1 MFHTFCVCFKLLK
14 LNFLEYCV
22 FDTMHYLIYDNF
34 DQVYGFW
41 EIGGLVCKK
50 MLAYRPRK
58 PWSEKNNSTLSPRDF
73 FLCVCVFFFF
83 LFFFF
88 RFSDMTTAK
97 KKAPFPK
104 RTLLGNFEN
113 CLLSWHWFW
122 KASYC
127 DTLKLNILTFLLTLQ
142 YSVNHSENWHRKSNS
157 WKIDFCLLVLEGG

>member
-1 MFHTFCVCFKLLK
+1 MFHTFCICFKLLK

-73 FLCVCVFFFF
+73 FVCVCVCVFFVFF
-83 LFFFF
+83 QIF
-88 RFSDMTTAK
+88 RYDNGPKESTFSK
-97 KKAPFPK
+97 KNIIRK
-104 RTLLGNFEN
+104 
-113 CLLSWHWFW
+113 FW
-122 KASYC
+122 K
-127 DTLKLNILTFLLTLQ
+127 LPFKLTLILKSELLW
-142 YSVNHSENWHRKSNS
+142 YAEAKHSHLFVNFT
-157 WKIDFCLLVLEGG
+157 I

>member
-73 FLCVCVFFFF
+73 FVCVCVFFFF
-83 LFFFF
+83 FFFF
-88 RFSDMTTAK
+88 FFFQIFRYDNGQKESTFSK
-97 KKAPFPK
+97 KNIIRK
-104 RTLLGNFEN
+104 
-113 CLLSWHWFW
+113 FW
-122 KASYC
+122 K
-127 DTLKLNILTFLLTLQ
+127 LPFKLTLVLKSELLW
-142 YSVNHSENWHRKSNS
+142 YAEAKHSHLFVNFT
-157 WKIDFCLLVLEGG
+157 I

>member
-73 FLCVCVFFFF
+73 FLCVCVCVFFCFFFQI
-83 LFFFF
+83 F
-88 RFSDMTTAK
+88 RYDNGQKESTFSK
-97 KKAPFPK
+97 KNIIRK
-104 RTLLGNFEN
+104 
-113 CLLSWHWFW
+113 FW
-122 KASYC
+122 K
-127 DTLKLNILTFLLTLQ
+127 LPFKLTLVLKSELLW
-142 YSVNHSENWHRKSNS
+142 YAEAKHSHLFVNFT
-157 WKIDFCLLVLEGG
+157 I

>member
-73 FLCVCVFFFF
+73 FLCVCVFL

-88 RFSDMTTAK
+88 FQIFRYDNGQKESTFSK
-97 KKAPFPK
+97 KNIIRK
-104 RTLLGNFEN
+104 
-113 CLLSWHWFW
+113 FW
-122 KASYC
+122 K
-127 DTLKLNILTFLLTLQ
+127 LPFKLTLVLKSELLW
-142 YSVNHSENWHRKSNS
+142 YTEAKHSHLFINFT
-157 WKIDFCLLVLEGG
+157 I

>member
-73 FLCVCVFFFF
+73 FFLCVCVFFFF
-83 LFFFF
+83 FFFF
-88 RFSDMTTAK
+88 QIFRYDNGQKESTFSK
-97 KKAPFPK
+97 KNIIRK
-104 RTLLGNFEN
+104 
-113 CLLSWHWFW
+113 FW
-122 KASYC
+122 K
-127 DTLKLNILTFLLTLQ
+127 LPFKLTLVLKSELLW
-142 YSVNHSENWHRKSNS
+142 YAEAKHSHLFVNFT
-157 WKIDFCLLVLEGG
+157 I